1 MLSPAEDLDSDADAR
16 NFTQDSLSRNW
27 AVAGDMIPCMHWWQI
42 PLFIAV
48 AAWALYLYSTPSARV
63 FEHLSKIRQWLRS
76 RRM

>member
-48 AAWALYLYSTPSARV
+48 ATWALISTPRRALGYSSICQRSA
-63 FEHLSKIRQWLRS
+63 SG
-76 RRM
+76 